1 MQPQGASGFYRGS
14 DRILGGV
21 CSGLAAG
28 LHVDALWVRIAFVLL
43 AFLQGIGL
51 FIYVVL
57 WLVMPERVEGVAGGR
72 AGFDSMSDD
81 LRRLGGEVRQQFG
94 DLLGRPAAPNPATPA
109 AEPAG
114 GGAGSAA
121 PAGRSS
127 SVLPGLVLVL
137 VGAFLLAANAGVVNW
152 GVVWP
157 AALIVLGIVLWVR
170 SFGRRP

>member
-1 MQPQGASGFYRGS
+1 MRKVGEQTFYRGG

-28 LHVDALWVRIAFVLL
+28 FHVDALWVRIAFVLL

-57 WLVMPERVEGVAGGR
+57 WLVMPEKTEDPPGGR
-72 AGFDSMSDD
+72 SGFDSMTDD
-81 LRRLGGEVRQQFG
+81 LRRISSEVRDQFG
-94 DLLGRPAAPNPATPA
+94 GVFGGRTSATEASPNASTPT
-109 AEPAG
+109 
-114 GGAGSAA
+114 
-121 PAGRSS
+121 GRSTS
-127 SVLPGLVLVL
+127 LLPGLILVL
-137 VGAFLLAANAGVVNW
+137 AGWFLLGAYGGPVTW

-170 SFGRRP
+170 SSSRKT